1 MENSAYNRKLEKEKE
16 ITILALNWRD
26 IKNPIGGG
34 AEVHAHEMFSRNSE
48 EFQIVHLAP
57 EFPGCKQEEVID
69 GVRYI
74 RKGNIASVIFYAM
87 KY

>member
-34 AEVHAHEMFSRNSE
+34 AEVHAHEMFAVIVRSSRL
-48 EFQIVHLAP
+48 FIWHLN
-57 EFPGCKQEEVID
+57 FLV
-69 GVRYI
+69 VNR
-74 RKGNIASVIFYAM
+74 RK
-87 KY
+87 